1 MKSTQATMFPTL
13 ERLGVIEQKANTENC
28 FTNMP
33 LSVQMNVNHLH
44 L

>member
-1 MKSTQATMFPTL
+1 MKSTQVTVFPTL
-13 ERLGVIEQKANTENC
+13 VHLGAIEQKANTENC

-33 LSVQMNVNHLH
+33 LSVQMNANHLH